1 MRRFF
6 LRLSNFLRRE
16 RADREMAREIA
27 SHLALMEDDFIRR
40 GMAPG
45 EARLAARRSYG
56 GVEQTKELHRDERS
70 FVWLEQLLQDA
81 RHAWRSLAKSPGFVA
96 VAVLSLAFGIG
107 VNTAIFTLVNGILLK
122 QLPLADPQRIVQ
134 VNGKIQEFDTNAFS
148 APALREI
155 GRRSEIF
162 SDVTG
167 FSASPALLEIGGDPR
182 SIDLEIVTGS
192 YFSIFGA
199 RPELGRLLDQED
211 ERDGA
216 LPVCVLSHQAWR
228 MHFGGDPARSAGLY
242 PSTAF
247 PSRW

>member
-81 RHAWRSLAKSPGFVA
+81 RHAWRSLARARG
-96 VAVLSLAFGIG
+96 SLRWPCFRW
-107 VNTAIFTLVNGILLK
+107 
-122 QLPLADPQRIVQ
+122 P
-134 VNGKIQEFDTNAFS
+134 
-148 APALREI
+148 
-155 GRRSEIF
+155 
-162 SDVTG
+162 
-167 FSASPALLEIGGDPR
+167 SASA
-182 SIDLEIVTGS
+182 
-192 YFSIFGA
+192 
-199 RPELGRLLDQED
+199 
-211 ERDGA
+211 
-216 LPVCVLSHQAWR
+216 
-228 MHFGGDPARSAGLY
+228 
-242 PSTAF
+242 
-247 PSRW
+247 